1 MLGHANAFED
11 NFTSV
16 FKLKWPPFNEDTCTL
31 SLPLQRT
38 TQSFVKID
46 VEHTLYSLL
55 NLTSSLTQK

>member
-1 MLGHANAFED
+1 MLGDANDFED
-11 NFTSV
+11 SFTSV

-46 VEHTLYSLL
+46 VEHAPYSLL